1 MKLIDNILRRK
12 SLLQFGFG
20 TDAMK
25 ATTVCTNC
33 KSMES
38 TSKLFCSKCGSKLP
52 RANLYDYYRAQ
63 HRSCPDCGSV
73 LSESM
78 DYCPKCGIAIK
89 KAE

>member
-1 MKLIDNILRRK
+1 MKMIEKIKRK
-12 SLLQFGFG
+12 NALLQFGFG
-20 TDAMK
+20 ADVMK
-25 ATTVCTNC
+25 TTTVCTNC
-33 KSMES
+33 NSMES
-38 TSKLFCSKCGSKLP
+38 VSKLFCSKCGTRLP
-52 RANLYDYYRAQ
+52 RVNLYDYYRAQ

>member
-1 MKLIDNILRRK
+1 MKMIEKIKRK
-12 SLLQFGFG
+12 NALLQFGFG
-20 TDAMK
+20 TDVMK
-25 ATTVCTNC
+25 TTTVCTNC
-33 KSMES
+33 NSMES
-38 TSKLFCSKCGSKLP
+38 VSKLFCSKCGARLP
-52 RANLYDYYRAQ
+52 RVNLYDYYRAQ